1 MKHNRKRLLLL
12 RILLGLLILANMSVI
27 FYFSE
32 QSGAESGR
40 TSGSITAFVAR
51 LTVSNFEQRSP
62 EEQAEILS
70 TLHPIVRKLAH
81 MTEFGSLG
89 ALVFLFVLTF
99 GGSSLF
105 PYLTA
110 LAFSVFYACTDE
122 LHQCFT
128 AERGPSIWDVF
139 IDGSG
144 ALIACSLLLC
154 LILLLRRRGRARFE
168 QPLTTTYYSLASM
181 RDLPFGKIALASDLH
196 NDGIDAPLEI
206 LRQEKPDLIL
216 IPGDLMDD
224 AGLRDP
230 EEKGYVFLKKCAK
243 IAPTFYS
250 LGNHELACY
259 HKGNPWRHPIP
270 LPLTEEIRARI
281 QSSGATLLENQ
292 SVLHKG
298 VRICGLT
305 SGIHGKENRPEEAAL
320 LSFTKS
326 AEPTLLLCHHPE
338 YYAPHLK
345 DKGFSLILCGH
356 AHGGHWR
363 FFGRG
368 IYAPGQGLFPKY
380 TNGVTDG
387 VCVISRGMGNHTGIP
402 RIGNPPEIVILQK
415 PTH

>member
-1 MKHNRKRLLLL
+1 MKQTKKRFRLL
-12 RILLGLLILANMSVI
+12 RILLGILILANMSVI
-27 FYFSE
+27 FYFSA
-32 QSGAESGR
+32 QSGADSGR

-51 LTVSNFEQRSP
+51 LTVSSFEELSP
-62 EEQAEILS
+62 EEQEEILS

-99 GGSSLF
+99 GGDLLF
-105 PYLTA
+105 PYLA
-110 LAFSVFYACTDE
+110 SLSFSVFYACTDE
-122 LHQCFT
+122 LHQLFT
-128 AERGPSIWDVF
+128 AERGPSVWDVF
-139 IDGSG
+139 IDGAG
-144 ALIACSLLLC
+144 ALITCSLLLC
-154 LILLLRRRGRARFE
+154 LCLLLRKRGRARFE
-168 QPLTTTYYSLASM
+168 QPLLTTYYAPAGIGP
-181 RDLPFGKIALASDLH
+181 LPFDKIALASDLH
-196 NDGIDAPLEI
+196 DDGIDAPLEI

-230 EEKGYVFLKKCAK
+230 EEKGYIFLKECAK

-270 LPLTEEIRARI
+270 LPLTDEIRARI
-281 QSSGATLLENQ
+281 QKSGATLLENQ
-292 SVLHKG
+292 SILHKG

-305 SGIHGKENRPEEAAL
+305 SGIHGRENCPNEAAL
-320 LSFTKS
+320 LTFAKAT
-326 AEPTLLLCHHPE
+326 EPTVLLCHHPE

-345 DKGFSLILCGH
+345 DKHFSLILCGH

-380 TNGVTDG
+380 TSGVLDG
-387 VCVISRGMGNHTGIP
+387 ACVISRGMGNHTGIP
-402 RIGNPPEIVILQK
+402 RIGNSPEIVILQK
-415 PTH
+415 PTS